1 MNIKV
6 KDVLK
11 RSYNDSKEELLSK
24 AGSNLSRVNS
34 QINDIPSFQNIVP
47 ATIPNKVDKL
57 RYSVEPTRIKPSTK
71 LETLEGLLSERVTHE
86 KLIPLNRS
94 VENSSIRALEKQ
106 REKNQ
111 TVSFRD
117 EMDQAAAR
125 SKEISANPYASSQYD
140 TVVWAGYRKR
150 IPKQYTIKREISGSK
165 YKL

>member
-71 LETLEGLLSERVTHE
+71 LETLDGLLSERVTHE

-94 VENSSIRALEKQ
+94 VENSTIRALEK
-106 REKNQ
+106 
-111 TVSFRD
+111 
-117 EMDQAAAR
+117 
-125 SKEISANPYASSQYD
+125 
-140 TVVWAGYRKR
+140 
-150 IPKQYTIKREISGSK
+150 
-165 YKL
+165 